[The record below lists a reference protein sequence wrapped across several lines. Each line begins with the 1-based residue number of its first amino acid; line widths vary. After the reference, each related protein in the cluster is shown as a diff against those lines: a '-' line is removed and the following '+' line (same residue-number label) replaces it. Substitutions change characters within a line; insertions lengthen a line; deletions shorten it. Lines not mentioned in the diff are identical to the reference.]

1 MSGERPSWAVV
12 ATVDE
17 PAPLLAAFAAHH
29 LDLGAAAVHLFLDSP
44 NRDAQAL
51 LAGVPR
57 LTVTLCDDEWWRL
70 SRRGSRPQRH
80 TARQKSN
87 AAHVYRQ
94 GETDWLL
101 HCDADEF
108 VWPLADLAAELA
120 LTADRF
126 GYLNLRVAE
135 RLWAEG
141 AEGDIF
147 AGRFPTPLTGFA
159 ARGPAIY
166 GAAAGY
172 LNDGLSGHIAGKG
185 IVRTGR
191 GFEMGVHHPV
201 PGAVPVPMRPAE
213 AARLLHFDG
222 LTPLH
227 FALKLLK
234 RATESYGGPPRPHGA
249 HRILQFTRM
258 TAAARD
264 GAGWRNL
271 AAAVQGLTA
280 AQVAALEQAGG
291 LLDARPDIAGALAR
305 QLPGRAVD
313 LSPEGFDAILRQR
326 EAALIAATRL
336 AL

>member
-1 MSGERPSWAVV
+1 MTTRWAVV

-29 LDLGAAAVHLFLDSP
+29 LDLGAASVHLFLDAP
-44 NRDAQAL
+44 NPEAEAL

-94 GETDWLL
+94 GGMDWLL

-108 VWPLADLAAELA
+108 VWPMADLAAELEMA
-120 LTADRF
+120 GDRF

-135 RLWAEG
+135 RVWTGEAD
-141 AEGDIF
+141 DIF
-147 AGRFPTPLTGFA
+147 AGDFRMPLPDFA
-159 ARGPAIY
+159 AQGPAIY
-166 GAAAGY
+166 GPVAEY
-172 LNDGLSGHIAGKG
+172 LKEGVSGHSTGKG
-185 IVRTGR
+185 IVKTGR
-191 GFEMGVHHPV
+191 DYEMGVHHPV
-201 PGAVPVPMRPAE
+201 PGAVPVPMRPAN

-234 RATESYGGPPRPHGA
+234 RATEAYGGPPRPHGA

-258 TAAARD
+258 AAA
-264 GAGWRNL
+264 AGDAAAWQAL
-271 AAAVQGLTA
+271 AATVQGLSPAQATA
-280 AQVAALEQAGG
+280 LDAAGG
-291 LLDARPDIAGALAR
+291 LLNVRPDIAGALVR
-305 QLPGRAVD
+305 QLPGRTVD
-313 LSPEGFDAILRQR
+313 LSREAFDAALRQR
-326 EAALIAATRL
+326 EAALIAATGL
-336 AL
+336 ALD

>member
-1 MSGERPSWAVV
+1 MAATWAVV

-17 PAPLLAAFAAHH
+17 PAALLAAFAAHH
-29 LDLGAAAVHLFLDSP
+29 LDLGAAAVHLFLDAP
-44 NRDAQAL
+44 NPEAEAL
-51 LAGVPR
+51 LAGIPR
-57 LTVTLCDDEWWRL
+57 LRVTLCDDEWWRT

-94 GETDWLL
+94 GEVDWLL

-120 LTADRF
+120 LAGDRF

-135 RLWAEG
+135 RAWTGE
-141 AEGDIF
+141 EGDIF
-147 AGRFPTPLTGFA
+147 VGRFRTPLPDFA
-159 ARGPAIY
+159 ARGAAIY
-166 GAAAGY
+166 GPRVEY
-172 LNDGLSGHIAGKG
+172 LKDGLSGHSTGKG
-185 IVRTGR
+185 IVKTGR
-191 GFEMGVHHPV
+191 EYEMGVHHPV
-201 PGAVPVPMRPAE
+201 PGAVPVPMRPAN

-258 TAAARD
+258 AAAARD
-264 GAGWRNL
+264 AGAWRAL
-271 AAAVQGLTA
+271 AAEVQGLTA
-280 AQVAALEQAGG
+280 AQAEALEAADG
-291 LLDARPDIAGALAR
+291 LLEARPDIAGALAR
-305 QLPGRAVD
+305 QVPGRAVD
-313 LSPEGFDAILRQR
+313 LSREAFDAALRQR
-326 EAALIAATRL
+326 EAALIAATGL

>member
-1 MSGERPSWAVV
+1 MAGTWAVV

-29 LDLGAAAVHLFLDSP
+29 LELGAAAVHLFLDAP
-44 NRDAQAL
+44 NPEAEAL

-57 LTVTLCDDEWWRL
+57 LTVTLCDAGWWRA

-94 GETDWLL
+94 AETDWLL

-108 VWPLADLAAELA
+108 VWPLADLAAELRLA
-120 LTADRF
+120 GDRF
-126 GYLNLRVAE
+126 GYLNLQVAE
-135 RLWAEG
+135 RVWTG
-141 AEGDIF
+141 AADDIF
-147 AGRFPTPLTGFA
+147 AGSFRTPLPDFA

-166 GAAAGY
+166 GSVAEY
-172 LNDGLSGHIAGKG
+172 LKDGVSGHSTGKG

-191 GFEMGVHHPV
+191 DYEMGVHHPV
-201 PGAVPVPMRPAE
+201 PGAAAVPMRAAN

-227 FALKLLK
+227 FALKLLR

-258 TAAARD
+258 AAAARD
-264 GAGWRNL
+264 APAWQAL
-271 AAAVQGLTA
+271 AAAVQGLTP
-280 AQVAALEQAGG
+280 AQAAALEAAGG
-291 LLDARPDIAGALAR
+291 LLEARPDIAGAIAR
-305 QLPGRAVD
+305 HLPGRAVD
-313 LSPEGFDAILRQR
+313 LSRDAFDAALRQR
-326 EAALIAATRL
+326 EAALIAATDL
-336 AL
+336 AV